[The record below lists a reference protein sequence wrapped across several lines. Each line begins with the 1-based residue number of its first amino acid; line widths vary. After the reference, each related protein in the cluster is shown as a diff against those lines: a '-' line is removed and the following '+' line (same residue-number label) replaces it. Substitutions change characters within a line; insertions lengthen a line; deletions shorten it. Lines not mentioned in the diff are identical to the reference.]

1 MRISTFTI
9 LLGAL
14 LITLKLAGALILPWW
29 AVLLPILVFL
39 AYWALP
45 EIIGALVTG
54 IVLMWRGR
62 Q

>member
-1 MRISTFTI
+1 MKISMFMV

-14 LITLKLAGALILPWW
+14 LIALKLAGALMLPWW
-29 AVLLPILVFL
+29 AALSPILVFL

-54 IVLMWRGR
+54 VVLMWRGR
-62 Q
+62 R